1 MNENEKQFLLK
12 AKQSLEASKHL
23 FEGKFYDFAVAR
35 AYYTMFYLAS
45 AFLAQEELY
54 FSKHSAVISAFG
66 REFIKT
72 QKIPQQY
79 HKYLREVQNM
89 RNLGDYGD
97 YNSLGKEEAQLQID
111 RAENFLQYTLNL
123 YENIEDK

>member
-1 MNENEKQFLLK
+1 MK

-23 FEGKFYDFAVAR
+23 FNGGFYDFAVAR

-45 AFLAQEELY
+45 AFLAGEELY

-72 QKIPQQY
+72 KKVPQEY
-79 HKYLREVQNM
+79 HKCLREAQNM

-97 YNSLGKEEAQLQID
+97 YNSLDKEEAQLQIH
-111 RAENFLQYTLNL
+111 RAENFLNYTFSIFNCID
-123 YENIEDK
+123 NNF